1 MTSIATP
8 PRTTWPRRLTS
19 IASSVCLG
27 AIVLGGFNGPALAA
41 DFTLKQLLEI
51 GADRHPSVLQARNQA
66 QAAGFDVESAQWG
79 RFPTVS
85 TQLRSDTNLSQSLAK
100 VEQPLWT
107 GGKLSSRIELSEA
120 NLRAAEAGIR
130 EAEFNALTQVATA
143 FFEALRLECRLQSA
157 TLNVSEHERLVG
169 LIQRRTEA
177 QISPP
182 ADTTLA
188 QARLQQAI
196 SERIQIKKQL
206 DASLTTLAQWTVPLN
221 GALNATQNGSLKAPA
236 DIVFKRP
243 APGELLERA
252 IAHSGQRKR
261 LQSQIDSAEAQINV
275 SKAQV
280 WPTVVAGFQHTWG
293 GVVPA
298 GYDRNK
304 GYLGL
309 EFQSGAGLSARTG
322 VQAAVSRKEATQQ
335 ELETLERNLTSQV
348 NAALSELEAL
358 EAQLEPSKSLL
369 AGTTEVVESYLRQYQ
384 VGRKNW
390 LDVLNAQREKTQAL
404 YSDADTRFGYQLSKV
419 RLMIMTGDISAQQL
433 TALHD

>member
-1 MTSIATP
+1 MTSTAP
-8 PRTTWPRRLTS
+8 SLRTTWPRRLQS

-27 AIVLGGFNGPALAA
+27 GILLGGFSSPAQAA

-51 GADRHPSVLQARNQA
+51 GADRHPSVLQARSQA
-66 QAAGFDVESAQWG
+66 QAADFDVESAQWG

-85 TQLRSDTNLSQSLAK
+85 TQLRSDTNLNQSLAK

-143 FFEALRLECRLQSA
+143 FFEALRLERRLQSA

-206 DASLTTLAQWTVPLN
+206 DASLTTLAQWTVP
-221 GALNATQNGSLKAPA
+221 LNATQNGSLKAPA

>member
-1 MTSIATP
+1 MTFHLRKHLRAKMRP
-8 PRTTWPRRLTS
+8 VMFAVW
-19 IASSVCLG
+19 ALG
-27 AIVLGGFNGPALAA
+27 ALSLPAFAA

-85 TQLRSDTNLSQSLAK
+85 SQLRSDTNLSQSLAK

-107 GGKLSSRIELSEA
+107 GGKLTSRIELSEA
-120 NLRAAEAGIR
+120 NLRAAEAGVR

-143 FFEALRLECRLQSA
+143 FFEALRLERRLQSA
-157 TLNVSEHERLVG
+157 TLNVTEHERLVG
-169 LIQRRTEA
+169 LIKRRSEA
-177 QISPP
+177 EISPP

-188 QARLQQAI
+188 QARLQQAV

-206 DASLTTLAQWTVPLN
+206 DASLTTLAQWTVPLH
-221 GALNATQNGSLKAPA
+221 GALNGALKAPA
-236 DIVFKRP
+236 DIVFTRP
-243 APGELLERA
+243 TEGVLLERA

-261 LQSQIDSAEAQINV
+261 LLSQIESADAQINV

-280 WPTVVAGFQHTWG
+280 LPTLVAGFQHTWG
-293 GVVPA
+293 GLVPA

-304 GYLGL
+304 GYVGL
-309 EFQSGAGLSARTG
+309 EFQSGAGLSARAG

-335 ELETLERNLTSQV
+335 ELETLERNLTAQV
-348 NAALSELEAL
+348 SAGLSELDAL

>member
-1 MTSIATP
+1 MT
-8 PRTTWPRRLTS
+8 LTHS
-19 IASSVCLG
+19 AWHALFKG
-27 AIVLGGFNGPALAA
+27 QHRAAFVLLLLSPFSALSA

-85 TQLRSDTNLSQSLAK
+85 SQLRSDTNLSQSLAK

-120 NLRAAEAGIR
+120 NLRAAEAGVR
-130 EAEFNALTQVATA
+130 EAEFTALTQVATA
-143 FFEALRLECRLQSA
+143 FFEVLRLERRLQSA
-157 TLNVSEHERLVG
+157 TLNVSEHERLEG
-169 LIQRRTEA
+169 LIKRRSEA
-177 QISPP
+177 QISPA

-221 GALNATQNGSLKAPA
+221 GAQNGSLKAPA
-236 DIVFKRP
+236 EIVFKRP
-243 APGELLERA
+243 AQGDLLERA
-252 IAHSGQRKR
+252 IAHSAQRKR
-261 LQSQIDSAEAQINV
+261 LLSQIDSAEAQINV

-293 GVVPA
+293 GAVPA
-298 GYDRNK
+298 GYDRSRS
-304 GYLGL
+304 YLSL

-322 VQAAVSRKEATQQ
+322 VQAAVSRKEAALQ
-335 ELETLERNLTSQV
+335 ELENLERNVTAQV
-348 NAALSELEAL
+348 SAGLSEIEAL

-369 AGTTEVVESYLRQYQ
+369 AGTTEIVDSYLRQYQ

-404 YSDADTRFGYQLSKV
+404 YSDADTRFGYQSSKV
-419 RLMIMTGDISAQQL
+419 RLMIMTGDIRAQQL

>member
-1 MTSIATP
+1 LRSV
-8 PRTTWPRRLTS
+8 RQRRLLN
-19 IASSVCLG
+19 AFLLG
-27 AIVLGGFNGPALAA
+27 ACLSCGVSLPTLAA

-85 TQLRSDTNLSQSLAK
+85 SQLRSDTNLNQSLAK

-120 NLRAAEAGIR
+120 NLRAAEAGVR
-130 EAEFNALTQVATA
+130 EAEFNALSQVATA
-143 FFEALRLECRLQSA
+143 FFEALRLERRLQSA
-157 TLNVSEHERLVG
+157 TLNVTEHERLVG

-182 ADTTLA
+182 ADTTLS

-221 GALNATQNGSLKAPA
+221 GAQNGSLKAPA

-243 APGELLERA
+243 AQGELLERA
-252 IAHSGQRKR
+252 IAYSAQRKR
-261 LQSQIDSAEAQINV
+261 LLSQIDSAEAQINV

-322 VQAAVSRKEATQQ
+322 VQAAVSRKEATRQ
-335 ELETLERNLTSQV
+335 ELENLECNLTAQV
-348 NAALSELEAL
+348 SAGLSELEAL

-369 AGTTEVVESYLRQYQ
+369 AGTTEIVESYLRQYQ

>member
-1 MTSIATP
+1 MTPTQSARYAHFTGQY
-8 PRTTWPRRLTS
+8 RV
-19 IASSVCLG
+19 AF
-27 AIVLGGFNGPALAA
+27 VLLLLAPFSALAA

-51 GADRHPSVLQARNQA
+51 GADRHPSVLQARIQA

-85 TQLRSDTNLSQSLAK
+85 TQLRSDTNLIQSLAK

-120 NLRAAEAGIR
+120 NLRAAEAGVR
-130 EAEFNALTQVATA
+130 EAELNALTQVATA
-143 FFEALRLECRLQSA
+143 FFEALRLEHRLQSA

-221 GALNATQNGSLKAPA
+221 GALNTTHNGSLKAPA

-293 GVVPA
+293 GLVPA
-298 GYDRNK
+298 NYDRNK

-322 VQAAVSRKEATQQ
+322 VQAAASRKEAIQQ
-335 ELETLERNLTSQV
+335 ELETLERNLTAQV
-348 NAALSELEAL
+348 SAGLSELEAL

-369 AGTTEVVESYLRQYQ
+369 EGTTEVVESYLRQYQ

-404 YSDADTRFGYQLSKV
+404 YSDADTRYGYQLSKV

>member
-27 AIVLGGFNGPALAA
+27 AIVLGGFSGPAFAA

-107 GGKLSSRIELSEA
+107 GGKLSSRIGLSEA

-143 FFEALRLECRLQSA
+143 FFEALRLERRLQSA

-206 DASLTTLAQWTVPLN
+206 DASLTTLAQWTVP
-221 GALNATQNGSLKAPA
+221 LNATQNGSLKAPA

>member
-1 MTSIATP
+1 MNPMALQ
-8 PRTTWPRRLTS
+8 RRRPLQS
-19 IASSVCLG
+19 LVS
-27 AIVLGGFNGPALAA
+27 IVLAASALLGGSAQAA
-41 DFTLKQLLEI
+41 DYTLKQLFEE
-51 GADRHPSVLQARNQA
+51 AAERHPSVLQARRQA

-85 TQLRSDTNLSQSLAK
+85 SQLRSDSNLTQSLAK

-107 GGKLSSRIELSEA
+107 GGKLTSRIELSEA

-130 EAEFNALTQVATA
+130 EAEFTALSQVATA
-143 FFEALRLECRLQSA
+143 FFESLRLDQRLKSA
-157 TLNVSEHERLVG
+157 TLNVTEHERLVA
-169 LIQRRTEA
+169 LIKRRSEA
-177 QISPP
+177 EISPP

-221 GALNATQNGSLKAPA
+221 GPLKSPA
-236 DIVFKRP
+236 DIVFQRP
-243 APGELLERA
+243 AQGIMLERA
-252 IAHSGQRKR
+252 MANSAQRKR
-261 LQSQIDSAEAQINV
+261 LLSQIESAEAQINV
-275 SKAQV
+275 SKAQIY
-280 WPTVVAGFQHTWG
+280 PTVVAGFQHTWG
-293 GVVPA
+293 GLVPA
-298 GYDRNK
+298 NYDRNK

-309 EFQSGAGLSARTG
+309 EFQSGAGLSARAG
-322 VQAAVSRKEATQQ
+322 QQAAVSRKEATQQ
-335 ELETLERNLTSQV
+335 ELETHERNLTSQV

-369 AGTTEVVESYLRQYQ
+369 EGTTEVVESYLRQYQ

-404 YSDADTRFGYQLSKV
+404 YSDADTRYGYQLSKV

-433 TALHD
+433 TAIHD

>member
-1 MTSIATP
+1 MTFHLRKHLRAKMRP
-8 PRTTWPRRLTS
+8 VMFAVW
-19 IASSVCLG
+19 ALG
-27 AIVLGGFNGPALAA
+27 ALSLPAFAA

-85 TQLRSDTNLSQSLAK
+85 SQLRSDTNLSQSLAK

-107 GGKLSSRIELSEA
+107 GGKLTSRIELSEA
-120 NLRAAEAGIR
+120 NLRAAEAGVR

-143 FFEALRLECRLQSA
+143 FFEALRLERRLQSA
-157 TLNVSEHERLVG
+157 TLNVTEHERLVG
-169 LIQRRTEA
+169 LIKRRSEA
-177 QISPP
+177 EISPP

-188 QARLQQAI
+188 QARLQQAV

-221 GALNATQNGSLKAPA
+221 GALKAPA
-236 DIVFKRP
+236 DIVFTRP
-243 APGELLERA
+243 TEGVLLERA

-261 LQSQIDSAEAQINV
+261 LLSQIESADAQINV

-280 WPTVVAGFQHTWG
+280 LPTLVAGFQHTWG
-293 GVVPA
+293 GLVPA

-304 GYLGL
+304 GYVGL
-309 EFQSGAGLSARTG
+309 EFQSGAGLSARAG

-335 ELETLERNLTSQV
+335 ELETLERNLTAQV
-348 NAALSELEAL
+348 SAGLSELDAL

>member
-1 MTSIATP
+1 MTSIAPT
-8 PRTTWPRRLTS
+8 PRTTWPRRLQS

-27 AIVLGGFNGPALAA
+27 AIVLGVFSLPAFAA

-85 TQLRSDTNLSQSLAK
+85 SQLRSDTNLSQSLAK

-107 GGKLSSRIELSEA
+107 GGKLTSRIELSEA
-120 NLRAAEAGIR
+120 NLRAAEAGVR

-143 FFEALRLECRLQSA
+143 FFEALRLERRLQSA
-157 TLNVSEHERLVG
+157 TLNVTEHERLVG
-169 LIQRRTEA
+169 LIKRRSEA
-177 QISPP
+177 EISPP

-188 QARLQQAI
+188 QARLQQAV

-221 GALNATQNGSLKAPA
+221 GALKAPA
-236 DIVFKRP
+236 DIVFTRP
-243 APGELLERA
+243 AQGALLERA
-252 IAHSGQRKR
+252 IAHSAQRKR
-261 LQSQIDSAEAQINV
+261 LLSQIESADAQINV

-293 GVVPA
+293 GLVPA

-304 GYLGL
+304 GYVGL
-309 EFQSGAGLSARTG
+309 EFQSGAGLSARAG

-335 ELETLERNLTSQV
+335 ELETLERNLTAQV
-348 NAALSELEAL
+348 SAGLSELDAL

>member
-1 MTSIATP
+1 MTSTAP
-8 PRTTWPRRLTS
+8 SPRTTWPRRLKS

-27 AIVLGGFNGPALAA
+27 AIVLGGLGSPALAA

-51 GADRHPSVLQARNQA
+51 GADRHPSVLQARSQA

-120 NLRAAEAGIR
+120 NLRAAEAGVR

-143 FFEALRLECRLQSA
+143 FFEALRLERRLQSA
-157 TLNVSEHERLVG
+157 TLNVTEHERLVA

-188 QARLQQAI
+188 QARLQQAV

-206 DASLTTLAQWTVPLN
+206 DASLTTLAQWTVPLH
-221 GALNATQNGSLKAPA
+221 GPLKAPA
-236 DIVFKRP
+236 DIVFTPP
-243 APGELLERA
+243 AEGVLLERA
-252 IAHSGQRKR
+252 IAHSAQRKR
-261 LQSQIDSAEAQINV
+261 LLSQIDSADAQINV

-293 GVVPA
+293 GLVPA
-298 GYDRNK
+298 NYDRNK

-335 ELETLERNLTSQV
+335 ELETLERNLTAQV
-348 NAALSELEAL
+348 SAGLSELEAL
-358 EAQLEPSKSLL
+358 EAQLEPSQSLL
-369 AGTTEVVESYLRQYQ
+369 AGTTEIVESYLRQYQ

-404 YSDADTRFGYQLSKV
+404 YSDADTRFGYQSSKV
-419 RLMIMTGDISAQQL
+419 RLMILTGDISAQHL

>member
-1 MTSIATP
+1 MITMAFH
-8 PRTTWPRRLTS
+8 RRKHLCS
-19 IASSVCLG
+19 LIRPFVFAFGVWAACSSSVQ
-27 AIVLGGFNGPALAA
+27 AA
-41 DFTLKQLLEI
+41 DYTLKQLLEE
-51 GADRHPSVLQARNQA
+51 AAERHPSVLQARNQA

-85 TQLRSDTNLSQSLAK
+85 SQLRSDSNLTQSLAK

-107 GGKLSSRIELSEA
+107 GGKLTSRIELSEA
-120 NLRAAEAGIR
+120 NLRAAEAGIH
-130 EAEFNALTQVATA
+130 EAQFNALSQASTA
-143 FFEALRLECRLQSA
+143 FFEALRLTQRLQSA
-157 TLNVSEHERLVG
+157 TLNVTEHERLVG
-169 LIQRRTEA
+169 LIKRRSEA
-177 QISPP
+177 EISPP

-188 QARLQQAI
+188 QARLQQAV

-206 DASLTTLAQWTVPLN
+206 DASLTTLAQWTIPLN
-221 GALNATQNGSLKAPA
+221 GALKAPA
-236 DIVFKRP
+236 NILFTRP
-243 APGELLERA
+243 AEGVLLERA
-252 IAHSGQRKR
+252 IANSAQRKR
-261 LQSQIDSAEAQINV
+261 LKSQIESADAQISV

-280 WPTVVAGFQHTWG
+280 FPTVVAGFQHTWG

>member
-1 MTSIATP
+1 MIPMTFHLRKHLRAKMRP
-8 PRTTWPRRLTS
+8 VMFAVW
-19 IASSVCLG
+19 ALG
-27 AIVLGGFNGPALAA
+27 ALSLPAFAA

-51 GADRHPSVLQARNQA
+51 GADRHPSVLQARSQA

-85 TQLRSDTNLSQSLAK
+85 SQLRSDTNLSQSLAK

-107 GGKLSSRIELSEA
+107 GGKLTSRIELSEA
-120 NLRAAEAGIR
+120 NLRAAEAGVR

-143 FFEALRLECRLQSA
+143 FFEALRLERRLQSA
-157 TLNVSEHERLVG
+157 TLNVTEHERLVG
-169 LIQRRTEA
+169 LIKRRSEA
-177 QISPP
+177 EISPP

-188 QARLQQAI
+188 QARLQQAV

-221 GALNATQNGSLKAPA
+221 GALKAPA
-236 DIVFKRP
+236 DIVFTRP
-243 APGELLERA
+243 TEGVLLERA

-261 LQSQIDSAEAQINV
+261 LLSQIESADAQINV

-280 WPTVVAGFQHTWG
+280 LPTLVAGFQHTWG
-293 GVVPA
+293 GLVPA

-304 GYLGL
+304 GYVGL
-309 EFQSGAGLSARTG
+309 EFQSGAGLSARAG

-335 ELETLERNLTSQV
+335 ELETLERNLTAQV
-348 NAALSELEAL
+348 SAGLSELDAL

>member
-1 MTSIATP
+1 MIPMPFDLRIQIRPALFAV
-8 PRTTWPRRLTS
+8 WALT
-19 IASSVCLG
+19 ALG
-27 AIVLGGFNGPALAA
+27 APAFAA

-66 QAAGFDVESAQWG
+66 QAAGFDVEAAQWG

-85 TQLRSDTNLSQSLAK
+85 SQLRSDTNQSQSLAK

-107 GGKLSSRIELSEA
+107 GGKLTSRIKLSEA
-120 NLRAAEAGIR
+120 NLRAAEASVH
-130 EAEFNALTQVATA
+130 EAEYNALTQVATA
-143 FFEALRLECRLQSA
+143 FFETLRLERRLQSA
-157 TLNVSEHERLVG
+157 TLNVTEHERLVA
-169 LIQRRTEA
+169 LIKRRSEA
-177 QISPP
+177 EISPP

-188 QARLQQAI
+188 QARLQQAV

-221 GALNATQNGSLKAPA
+221 GTLKAPA
-236 DIVFKRP
+236 DIVFTRP
-243 APGELLERA
+243 AESVLLERA
-252 IAHSGQRKR
+252 IANSAQRTR
-261 LQSQIDSAEAQINV
+261 LMSQIESADAQINV

-280 WPTVVAGFQHTWG
+280 LPTLVAGFQHTWG
-293 GVVPA
+293 GLVPA
-298 GYDRNK
+298 NYDRNK
-304 GYLGL
+304 GYFGL
-309 EFQSGAGLSARTG
+309 EFQSGAGLSARAG

-335 ELETLERNLTSQV
+335 ELETLERNLTAQV
-348 NAALSELEAL
+348 NAGVSELEAL
-358 EAQLEPSKSLL
+358 EAQLEPSTALL

-419 RLMIMTGDISAQQL
+419 RLMIMTGDIKAQQL